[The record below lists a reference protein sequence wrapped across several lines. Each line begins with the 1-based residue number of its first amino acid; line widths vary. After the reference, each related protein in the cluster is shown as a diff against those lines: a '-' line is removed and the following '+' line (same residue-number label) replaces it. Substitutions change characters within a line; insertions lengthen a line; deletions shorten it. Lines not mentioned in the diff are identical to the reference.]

1 MSPVVEFAHKSTT
14 KKKKKKKKKEFAYYS
29 ETGYNEHFAA

>member
-14 KKKKKKKKKEFAYYS
+14 KKKKKKKEFAYYS
-29 ETGYNEHFAA
+29 ETGYNERFAA

>member
-14 KKKKKKKKKEFAYYS
+14 KKKKKKKEFAYYS